1 MTCVNKDGCYL
12 HDTRTPTSKIKKKKK
27 EKKELQTGKMGKK
40 CNRNPKVSQ
49 VHRTCWRRMI
59 LKCLKCFFSKIKW
72 KLVASNDSFS
82 RKYNKIT
89 N

>member
-40 CNRNPKVSQ
+40 MQQKSKSEPSPQNLLEEDDSEVSEVFFFQ
-49 VHRTCWRRMI
+49 NQMETS
-59 LKCLKCFFSKIKW
+59 CFK
-72 KLVASNDSFS
+72 
-82 RKYNKIT
+82 
-89 N
+89 